1 MLQRTHFQE
10 SRMNAVRNRAR
21 DREIEAVVIGGSAG
35 VLDVLRAILAALP
48 LDLRVPVI
56 IVVHLPARTPTV
68 LHESFASVSSMP
80 MQQVDDKEPLRPGRI
95 YFAAPDY
102 HLLIERD
109 RCAALSL
116 DEPVLYSRPSIDVLF
131 QSASEAYGA
140 AVMSILLTG
149 ASADGAEGAF
159 AVHRAGGVTVVQD
172 PATCEVPVMPQSAL
186 ELFTPDFVVAPDQI
200 VALLGRMVA
209 LSPTSMCLP

>member
-1 MLQRTHFQE
+1 M
-10 SRMNAVRNRAR
+10 SAGASRAR
-21 DREIEAVVIGGSAG
+21 DREIEAIVIGGSAG
-35 VLDVLRAILAALP
+35 VLEVLRAIVAALP
-48 LDLRVPVI
+48 QDLRVPVL
-56 IVVHLPARTPTV
+56 IVVHLPARTPTA
-68 LHESFASVSSMP
+68 LHESFATISATP
-80 MQQVDDKEPLRPGRI
+80 MQQVDDKEPLKGGRI

-140 AVMSILLTG
+140 ALMSILCTG

-172 PATCEVPVMPQSAL
+172 PATCEAMIMPQSAL
-186 ELFTPDFVVAPDQI
+186 ELFTPDFVLAPNDIAALVGRLVA
-200 VALLGRMVA
+200 V
-209 LSPTSMCLP
+209 SPSSMCLS

>member
-1 MLQRTHFQE
+1 MNVMTHH
-10 SRMNAVRNRAR
+10 AR

-35 VLDVLRAILAALP
+35 VLGVLRAILAALP
-48 LDLRVPVI
+48 QDLRVPVM
-56 IVVHLPARTPTV
+56 IVVHLPARTPTA
-68 LHESFASVSSMP
+68 LHESLASITATP
-80 MQQVDDKEPLRPGRI
+80 MQQADDKEPLKGGRV

-140 AVMSILLTG
+140 ALLSILLTG
-149 ASADGAEGAF
+149 ASADGAEGLF

-172 PATCEVPVMPQSAL
+172 PATCEAMLMPQSAL
-186 ELFTPDFVVAPDQI
+186 GLFTPDFVLAPTDI
-200 VALLGRMVA
+200 AALLRGLVA
-209 LSPTSMCLP
+209 VSPSSMCLS

>member
-1 MLQRTHFQE
+1 MSAR
-10 SRMNAVRNRAR
+10 SDGAR

-35 VLDVLRAILAALP
+35 VLDVLRVLLAALP
-48 LDLRVPVI
+48 RDLRVPVV
-56 IVVHLPARTPTV
+56 IVVHLPARTPTL
-68 LHESFASVSSMP
+68 LHESLAAMSCIP
-80 MQQVDDKEPLRPGRI
+80 MQQVDDKEPLKGGRV

-131 QSASEAYGA
+131 QTASDAYGA
-140 AVMSILLTG
+140 ALLSILLTG
-149 ASADGAEGAF
+149 ASADGAEGSF

-172 PATCEVPVMPQSAL
+172 PATSEALLMPQSAL
-186 ELFTPDFVVAPDQI
+186 DMFTPDFVLAPADI
-200 VALLGRMVA
+200 AALLGRLVA
-209 LSPTSMCLP
+209 LSPSSMCLS

>member
-1 MLQRTHFQE
+1 MI
-10 SRMNAVRNRAR
+10 AVPNRAQN
-21 DREIEAVVIGGSAG
+21 REIEAVVIGGSAG

-48 LDLRVPVI
+48 QDLRVPI
-56 IVVHLPARTPTV
+56 IVVVHLPARAPTA
-68 LHESFASVSSMP
+68 LHESLASVSATP
-80 MQQVDDKEPLRPGRI
+80 MQQVDDKEPLRGGRV

-140 AVMSILLTG
+140 GLLSILLTG
-149 ASADGAEGAF
+149 ASADGAEGAL
-159 AVHRAGGVTVVQD
+159 AVHSAGGVTVVQD
-172 PATCEVPVMPQSAL
+172 PATCEAMLMPQSAL
-186 ELFTPDFVVAPDQI
+186 ELFTPDFVLSPTDIA
-200 VALLGRMVA
+200 ALLGRLVA
-209 LSPTSMCLP
+209 LSPSSMCLS